1 MIDLSKK
8 LNLVNGDCLEVLKE
22 IPENSVDSCVTD
34 PPYGLGFMGKHWD
47 KGVPDKVVLTIGLYI
62 SLYIN
67 VLGDLK
73 YGFQKMGY

>member
-1 MIDLSKK
+1 
-8 LNLVNGDCLEVLKE
+8 
-22 IPENSVDSCVTD
+22 
-34 PPYGLGFMGKHWD
+34 MGKHWD